1 MPGQNVYSFSR
12 ETKQRIGRIVKG
24 YNGGIYSNIRISP
37 WKNPHQVLATVFSFR
52 FSRSFDLFLVS
63 DWIFSKRNTAKKLS
77 HTRKKRSIVRKK
89 GWGSDDTEGSM
100 IEVRENVHERGK
112 RKGRKVVER
121 RDWRCIVRA
130 TYLTETLR
138 SCERREHIGEQ
149 QYPISLTIASM
160 DRSKGILRYRG

>member
-1 MPGQNVYSFSR
+1 MEKSPPSLGNCVFLSFFSLFR
-12 ETKQRIGRIVKG
+12 SLSCLRLNIFETKYLQEAVSYAKET
-24 YNGGIYSNIRISP
+24 
-37 WKNPHQVLATVFSFR
+37 VLC
-52 FSRSFDLFLVS
+52 
-63 DWIFSKRNTAKKLS
+63 AKKGL
-77 HTRKKRSIVRKK
+77 
-89 GWGSDDTEGSM
+89 GGSDDTEGSM

>member
-1 MPGQNVYSFSR
+1 MEKSPPSLGNCVFLSFFSLFR
-12 ETKQRIGRIVKG
+12 SLSCLRLNIFETKYRQEAVSYAKET
-24 YNGGIYSNIRISP
+24 
-37 WKNPHQVLATVFSFR
+37 VLC
-52 FSRSFDLFLVS
+52 
-63 DWIFSKRNTAKKLS
+63 AKKGLGG
-77 HTRKKRSIVRKK
+77 V
-89 GWGSDDTEGSM
+89 DDTEGSM

-149 QYPISLTIASM
+149 QYPISLTIAGSIE
-160 DRSKGILRYRG
+160 RNSSISRIEGFNLAQRTKRK

>member
-1 MPGQNVYSFSR
+1 M
-12 ETKQRIGRIVKG
+12 
-24 YNGGIYSNIRISP
+24 
-37 WKNPHQVLATVFSFR
+37 
-52 FSRSFDLFLVS
+52 
-63 DWIFSKRNTAKKLS
+63 
-77 HTRKKRSIVRKK
+77 RKK

-112 RKGRKVVER
+112 RKGRKVVVR
-121 RDWRCIVRA
+121 RCIVRA
-130 TYLTETLR
+130 AHLTETLR